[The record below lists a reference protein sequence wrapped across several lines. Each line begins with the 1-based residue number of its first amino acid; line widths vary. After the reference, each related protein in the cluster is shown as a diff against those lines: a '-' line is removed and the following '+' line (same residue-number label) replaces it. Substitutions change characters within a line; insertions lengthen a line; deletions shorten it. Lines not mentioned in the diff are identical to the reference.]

1 MKKEFVYTV
10 DVFWDG
16 PIAGAADFESKPF
29 YFDAVEDDVATD
41 DGGLNFTLIELNEEI
56 FGLISHNIEIKKRW
70 QIALEKGETTLD
82 TEPALP
88 EEKAQFEKN
97 RAQIDN
103 YLFGQQSTAIIKKGI
118 FFEMDSGN
126 YEVIWS

>member
-1 MKKEFVYTV
+1 MKKEKVYTV

-16 PIAGAADFESKPF
+16 PIAGAADFDSKPF
-29 YFDAVEDDVATD
+29 YFDAVENDVATA
-41 DGGLNFTLIELNEEI
+41 DGGLNFTLIALNEDI
-56 FGLISHNIEIKKRW
+56 FRLISENIEIKNKW
-70 QIALEKGETTLD
+70 QIALENGETTLD

-88 EEKAQFEKN
+88 EDKAQFVSN

-103 YLFGQQSTAIIKKGI
+103 YLFRQETTAIIKKGI
-118 FFEMDSGN
+118 FFEIASRN